1 MNTQTAEIRGG
12 NEYFPTEKLYNPRS
26 EGTRPGCS
34 DRKYY
39 VHHFSSGAR
48 KDGGVRAK
56 EHLSF
61 NLKTVHFMK
70 GISKSNMEELEYKM
84 VWLPDLADPSTN
96 TLLFRAQ
103 DTSS

>member
-1 MNTQTAEIRGG
+1 
-12 NEYFPTEKLYNPRS
+12 
-26 EGTRPGCS
+26 
-34 DRKYY
+34 
-39 VHHFSSGAR
+39 
-48 KDGGVRAK
+48 
-56 EHLSF
+56 
-61 NLKTVHFMK
+61 MK